1 MDCLNH
7 QKLFH
12 MNEKKKYCLTA
23 KDMDI
28 DIPTFEDEIKK
39 EGCFD
44 VVSMKHFIMPQQ
56 IELKI

>member
-1 MDCLNH
+1 
-7 QKLFH
+7 
-12 MNEKKKYCLTA
+12 MNEKKKCCLTE

-44 VVSMKHFIMPQQ
+44 VVSLKNFIFPQQ
-56 IELKI
+56 IEFKI

>member
-1 MDCLNH
+1 MDYINH
-7 QKLFH
+7 QKLYH
-12 MNEKKKYCLTA
+12 MNEKKKCCLTA

-44 VVSMKHFIMPQQ
+44 VVSLKNFIFPQQ
-56 IELKI
+56 IEFKI